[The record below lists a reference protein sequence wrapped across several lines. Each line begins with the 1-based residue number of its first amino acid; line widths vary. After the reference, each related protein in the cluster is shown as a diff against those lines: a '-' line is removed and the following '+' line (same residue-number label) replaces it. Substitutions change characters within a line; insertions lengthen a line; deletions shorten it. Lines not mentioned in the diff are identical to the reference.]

1 MQAPEVSVLIPVGER
16 YDDTKE
22 LFRDYKAALAA
33 SGRSY
38 EIIYILDGRKDDV
51 ARDLESLIGEG
62 EPITALQFGQAFGE
76 AAALTAAFD
85 RATGQI
91 ILTLPAYFQA
101 EASEIPRLLDALAK
115 CDMVVTR
122 RWPRRGGALGRFRRM
137 VFHRLIAWLTGQRF
151 NDLGC
156 SVRAFR
162 RDVVAEIAIY
172 GDQHRFL
179 PLLAIKQGFSVR
191 EVDVK
196 QSPKDEFRGA
206 YRLREYAHRILD
218 ILTVLFL
225 MRFTKKP
232 LRFFGMLGTI
242 IFLLGAI
249 FLAIL
254 VIQKVVFA
262 MALADRPA
270 LLLSSLLVVVGLQL
284 FALGLLGELI
294 IFTHARELKEYKIER
309 IIN

>member
-1 MQAPEVSVLIPVGER
+1 MQAPEISVLIPVGIR
-16 YDDTKE
+16 HDDTKSLYRE
-22 LFRDYKAALAA
+22 YRAALAA

-38 EIIYILDGRKDDV
+38 EIIYILDGQREDV

-62 EPITALQFGQAFGE
+62 EAITAVQLGQAFGE
-76 AAALTAAFD
+76 AAALTAGFD
-85 RATGQI
+85 RAAGSI

-101 EASEIPRLLDALAK
+101 EAGEIPRVLDALTQ

-122 RWPRRGGALGRFRRM
+122 RWPRRGGVLSRFRRA
-137 VFHRLIAWLTGQRF
+137 VFHRLVALFTGARF
-151 NDLGC
+151 EDLGC
-156 SVRAFR
+156 NVRALR
-162 RDVVAEIAIY
+162 REVVSEIAIY

-191 EVDVK
+191 EIDVK
-196 QSPKDEFRGA
+196 QSPKDEFRGV
-206 YRLREYAHRILD
+206 YRLREYAHRVLD

-232 LRFFGMLGTI
+232 LRFFGMVGTI
-242 IFLLGAI
+242 IFSIGATFLLVLVVQKI
-249 FLAIL
+249 F
-254 VIQKVVFA
+254 FG
-262 MALADRPA
+262 MPLADRPA